1 MIVAGNPPGWAAHMS
16 SFLAHCN
23 STPDCLLQPWQQ
35 VADVEAH
42 IVHWITH
49 QLQAGIKEV
58 GLEKPAVTQTM
69 WKCQQIVVM
78 LHRDF

>member
-1 MIVAGNPPGWAAHMS
+1 MS
-16 SFLAHCN
+16 SFLAQCD

-42 IVHWITH
+42 IVHWIAH

-58 GLEKPAVTQTM
+58 GLEEPAVIQMM
-69 WKCQQIVVM
+69 WNCPQNI
-78 LHRDF
+78 